1 MDKGIVFNTIYDVLG
16 TLIKLLQDTK
26 PGMDRKEEVAA
37 FNTTI
42 LTWVCGGVCL
52 AGLFSIFTLFP
63 KEIGH
68 RRKYERLENNENT
81 RLISKEGCD
90 DGHYGTV

>member
-1 MDKGIVFNTIYDVLG
+1 
-16 TLIKLLQDTK
+16 
-26 PGMDRKEEVAA
+26 MDRKEEVAA

-81 RLISKEGCD
+81 RLISKTGSD
-90 DGHYGTV
+90 DGRYGTV